1 MGMVLNYIFIGFI
14 FTFFID
20 WLLSLNSVRNH
31 PKMKNVIEQNW
42 SMAARITCMVI
53 WPLAAVV
60 FISSFIK
67 QFFKK

>member
-1 MGMVLNYIFIGFI
+1 MSILNYFFIGVV
-14 FTFFID
+14 FTFVID
-20 WLLSLNSVRNH
+20 LILLSNYVRNH

>member
-1 MGMVLNYIFIGFI
+1 MSIFNYFLIGVI
-14 FTFFID
+14 FTFVID
-20 WLLSLNSVRNH
+20 LILLSNYVRNH

-42 SMAARITCMVI
+42 SMAARITCMII

>member
-1 MGMVLNYIFIGFI
+1 MSILNYFFIGVV
-14 FTFFID
+14 FTFVID
-20 WLLSLNSVRNH
+20 LILLSNYVRNH

-60 FISSFIK
+60 FIYSFIK

>member
-1 MGMVLNYIFIGFI
+1 MSIFNYFLIGVI
-14 FTFFID
+14 FTFVID
-20 WLLSLNSVRNH
+20 LILLSNYVRNH

>member
-1 MGMVLNYIFIGFI
+1 MRILNYFFIGVV
-14 FTFFID
+14 FTFVID
-20 WLLSLNSVRNH
+20 LILLSNYVRNH

-42 SMAARITCMVI
+42 SMAARITCIVI

-60 FISSFIK
+60 FIYSFIK

>member
-1 MGMVLNYIFIGFI
+1 MAMYNYFFIGVV
-14 FTFFID
+14 FTFVID
-20 WLLSLNSVRNH
+20 LILLSNYVRNH

-42 SMAARITCMVI
+42 SMAARITCIVI

-60 FISSFIK
+60 FIYSLIK

>member
-1 MGMVLNYIFIGFI
+1 MSILNYFFIGVV
-14 FTFFID
+14 FTFVID
-20 WLLSLNSVRNH
+20 LILLSNYVRNH

-42 SMAARITCMVI
+42 SMAARITCIVI

-60 FISSFIK
+60 FIYSFIK